1 MLPRLAALC
10 LLCLPCCLLLWPAA
24 AQAQVKRCTLPDGNA
39 IYTDRQCADIG
50 ARERLPTAPASAPG
64 ATVQRRSVCA
74 PNPQALADD
83 MAMALQSGDA
93 NRVAA
98 LYDWTGAGSST
109 ANAMMDRLQLLAERT
124 TVDVQLQYS
133 AANTP
138 DAITNNSPSSAP
150 QRFDERTGQLL
161 AQAPGNGAGS
171 NTRRLLGLQ
180 ISQAQKNGYTAVTT
194 RIGLHRRMDCWWL
207 SL

>member
-1 MLPRLAALC
+1 M
-10 LLCLPCCLLLWPAA
+10 
-24 AQAQVKRCTLPDGNA
+24 KRCTLPDGSA

-50 ARERLPTAPASAPG
+50 ARERLATAPASAPS
-64 ATVQRRSVCA
+64 ASVLRRSVCA
-74 PNPQALADD
+74 RNPQALADD

-98 LYDWTGAGSST
+98 LYDWTGVGSST
-109 ANAMMDRLQLLAERT
+109 ANAMMDRLQVLAERT
-124 TVDVQLQYS
+124 TVDVQLQY
-133 AANTP
+133 AAATL
-138 DAITNNSPSSAP
+138 PSTLPRETSRDISGNAP

-161 AQAPGNGAGS
+161 AQAPSNNAGS
-171 NTRRLLGLQ
+171 NTPRLLGLQ

-194 RIGLHRRMDCWWL
+194 RVGLHRRMDCWWL